1 MYIKRIYNIKNYKG
15 LPDDFSVDFDDL
27 TYIVG
32 DNAKNKTTIG
42 SLPLWILTGYN
53 LFGSNKENV
62 SNDANKTQK
71 NTLASMILVDN
82 NGSEHTITRCK
93 GKDNFVLLDEIRT
106 TQEILAR
113 FYKDVH
119 AFICAY
125 NPNYFRSMKLS
136 EQRELLLRIL
146 PQISSDEAFN
156 LLESEEKDI
165 LEKPIVDIKGFCKQK
180 RADIKEL
187 NSELDKI
194 TGNKDAYI
202 SIAIEKEEETK
213 IFQNKD
219 KLEKLEKEYEKLI
232 SNTDEIISLGDLEN
246 NIRSLDSRISSNI
259 NDDLKEYQEDLR
271 KEIDNLKNVS
281 STSQKCPTCKQKIV
295 NQDVIESLKIRYTN
309 KIKNIAGKIE
319 KLKKETKEL
328 TDKKNNQIL
337 RYKRLK
343 TPEIQTKAQNRDE
356 LKKKIDSLKKEKQ
369 EIDLYNKEVAVKHNN
384 IAKAKKMIE
393 QLENEENNIKQMI
406 EKYSKQIQIA
416 TRLNLIIIQEQMKK
430 VSEYL
435 DKVTI
440 EFSKVDDTTGEIL
453 DVYEVKYDGRN
464 YEKLSKSYKIR
475 ADIEIAKLINKITE
489 INTPMFI
496 DDVESIT
503 QISLDPNIQTVLSIV
518 IKYNELEIL
527 YSYQDVLQR
536 EKESIDKKIEN
547 CNNILE
553 NAA

>member
-165 LEKPIVDIKGFCKQK
+165 LEKPIVDIKGFSKQK